1 MKKWKKAL
9 LLSLCALLFLLSV
22 GVVVYPLLSNRQM
35 ERQQNAVLAEYD
47 AMVAEDEAVPALLEA
62 ARVYNALL
70 VSGQYTEEDLAQAT
84 ALFGSELIGRVDI
97 PAISVSLPIYTSDTA
112 LEKGAVHVRG
122 TSLPVGGE
130 SVHAAVSAHSGM
142 SSARMFTDLERLQIG
157 DRFTVQCLGETLYYE
172 VDQITT
178 VTPDDVSELAILPGE
193 EHCTLITCTPYGVNS
208 HRLLVRGRRIELDE
222 TEKDLPV
229 ISKAEKTYSSFWMQ
243 QYIRGILC
251 GLGIVAVI
259 AAALITLI
267 FIRKR
272 RHTKCRETQ

>member
-97 PAISVSLPIYTSDTA
+97 PAIAVSLPIYTSDTA

-142 SSARMFTDLERLQIG
+142 TSARMFTDLERLQPG
-157 DRFTVQCLGETLYYE
+157 DRFTVQCLGETLHYE

-208 HRLLVRGRRIELDE
+208 HRLLVRGRRIEVDE
-222 TEKDLPV
+222 TVEGALPQPEE
-229 ISKAEKTYSSFWMQ
+229 SYSSFWMQ
-243 QYIRGILC
+243 QYIRGIL
-251 GLGIVAVI
+251 LGVG
-259 AAALITLI
+259 AAAVLLLAVWLLLRRR
-267 FIRKR
+267 RK
-272 RHTKCRETQ
+272 K